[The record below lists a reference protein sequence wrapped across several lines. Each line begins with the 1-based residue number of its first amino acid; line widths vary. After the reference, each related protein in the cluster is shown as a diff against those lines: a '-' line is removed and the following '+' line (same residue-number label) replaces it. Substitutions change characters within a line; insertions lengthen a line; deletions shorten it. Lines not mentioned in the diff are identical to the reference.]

1 MDAGQAH
8 TDPSWTKSRRSEEVG
23 AMRVVLADDHRDVR
37 AAMRLLLEQEGAT
50 IVAEVFAADTLLTGA
65 AQAQPDLV
73 LLDWE
78 LPGMPVEDLVG
89 GLRDLCPGTVIVALS
104 GRLEARAEALAA
116 GADAFVS
123 KADPP
128 ESLLAII
135 RVGVWNA
142 NESAGAAGPAAGE
155 AGKSAGA
162 TGPAA

>member
-1 MDAGQAH
+1 
-8 TDPSWTKSRRSEEVG
+8 
-23 AMRVVLADDHRDVR
+23 MRVVLADDHRDVR

-128 ESLLAII
+128 ESLLAIV
-135 RVGVWNA
+135 RAGVRNA